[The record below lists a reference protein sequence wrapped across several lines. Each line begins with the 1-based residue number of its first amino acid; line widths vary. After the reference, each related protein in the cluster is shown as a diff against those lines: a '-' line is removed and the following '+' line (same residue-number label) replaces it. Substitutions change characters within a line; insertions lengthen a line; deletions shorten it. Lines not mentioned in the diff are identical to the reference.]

1 MLLVLDF
8 VVLVVVLLVEELLF
22 TARFVFDAVTTVGNF
37 AEQKAAASGTLARGF
52 NNP

>member
-1 MLLVLDF
+1 M
-8 VVLVVVLLVEELLF
+8 VVVDFLVVEELLF